1 MEEDGGAVR
10 AREHFERYH
19 VIYICIP
26 AHNEKRTI
34 GVLLW
39 KIRNVMAEF
48 GRDYEI
54 LVLDDASDD
63 GTAET
68 LSRYRRSLPLRIL
81 REEERIGYGK
91 ALERL
96 IREAVDRAAY
106 PKRDAIVTL
115 QADFTESPD
124 CIVSLVKTLEGGSDV
139 VVGELTEGRETMPRA
154 VRMTRWVAPFFLGGA
169 HRNAPVA
176 DPISGFRVYR
186 VIVLKKLLR
195 DLEGSA
201 LIHADGWA
209 ANVELLTS
217 AIRHT
222 RRIDEVPLE
231 VRYDLRSR
239 PSRVRPLETL
249 MGLYRMRSQR
259 WDLSAIREEA

>member
-1 MEEDGGAVR
+1 LEEDGGAVR

-63 GTAET
+63 GAAET
-68 LSRYRRSLPLRIL
+68 LSRYRRSLPLRIF

-96 IREAVDRAAY
+96 IRTAVSRAAY

-115 QADFTESPD
+115 QADFTESPG

-139 VVGELTEGRETMPRA
+139 VVGELTEGRERMPRA
-154 VRMTRWVAPFFLGGA
+154 VRMTR
-169 HRNAPVA
+169 
-176 DPISGFRVYR
+176 
-186 VIVLKKLLR
+186 
-195 DLEGSA
+195 
-201 LIHADGWA
+201 WA

-217 AIRHT
+217 AIRYA

-231 VRYDLRSR
+231 VRYELRSR

-249 MGLYRMRSQR
+249 MGLYRMRSQS
-259 WDLSAIREEA
+259 WGLSAIRGEA

>member
-1 MEEDGGAVR
+1 M
-10 AREHFERYH
+10 
-19 VIYICIP
+19 IYICIP

-68 LSRYRRSLPLRIL
+68 LSRYRRSLPLRIF
-81 REEERIGYGK
+81 REEERIGYGR

-96 IREAVDRAAY
+96 IRKAVD
-106 PKRDAIVTL
+106 
-115 QADFTESPD
+115 
-124 CIVSLVKTLEGGSDV
+124 
-139 VVGELTEGRETMPRA
+139 RA
-154 VRMTRWVAPFFLGGA
+154 VRMTRWAAPFFLGGA
-169 HRNAPVA
+169 HRSAPVA

-195 DLEGSA
+195 DLDESE

-217 AIRHT
+217 AIRYA

-249 MGLYRMRSQR
+249 MGLYRMRSQG
-259 WDLSAIREEA
+259 WDLSAIRGEG

>member
-1 MEEDGGAVR
+1 
-10 AREHFERYH
+10 
-19 VIYICIP
+19 VIYLCIP

-48 GRDYEI
+48 GREYEI

-63 GTAET
+63 GTGET
-68 LSRYRRSLPLRIL
+68 LRRYRRSLPLRIFQ
-81 REEERIGYGK
+81 EEERIGYGK

-96 IREAVDRAAY
+96 IREAVERSAY

-115 QADFTESPD
+115 QADFTESPE
-124 CIVSLVKTLEGGSDV
+124 CIVSLVKTLEGGSDL
-139 VVGELTEGRETMPRA
+139 VVGELAEGLDTMPRS
-154 VRMTRWVAPFFLGGA
+154 VRMIRWAAPFFLGGA

-176 DPISGFRVYR
+176 DPISGFRVFR

-195 DLEGSA
+195 ELDRGA
-201 LIHADGWA
+201 LIRADGWA

-217 AIRHT
+217 AIRHA

-231 VRYDLRSR
+231 VRYDLRIRRTRLR
-239 PSRVRPLETL
+239 PMETL
-249 MGLYRMRSQR
+249 LGLYRMRGKS
-259 WDLSAIREEA
+259 WDLSTIRGEA